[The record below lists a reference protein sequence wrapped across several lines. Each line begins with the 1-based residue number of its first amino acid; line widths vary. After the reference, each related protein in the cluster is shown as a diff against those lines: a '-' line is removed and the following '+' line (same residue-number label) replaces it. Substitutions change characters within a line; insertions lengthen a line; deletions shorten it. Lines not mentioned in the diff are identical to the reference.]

1 MPVPDSI
8 QDQWGSNA
16 ISRSVARMKNYP
28 SNVLPVTTSPTKKRL
43 EIAKLAPNSL
53 PFFREITI
61 YASE

>member
-1 MPVPDSI
+1 
-8 QDQWGSNA
+8 
-16 ISRSVARMKNYP
+16 MKNYP

-43 EIAKLAPNSL
+43 EIAKLAPNSF